1 MSCYINYKRVK
12 KPLNIPNLE
21 VEIGFGRGDFI
32 VKLANEN
39 PEKNFFGIE
48 LSQISVE
55 KLMKRVKKENLK
67 NIYCTRIDAYWGFFL
82 LFKDNYIENIYM
94 NYPDPWFKKK
104 HHKRRLTTPERLYIF
119 TKKLKLRGEIR
130 IRSDNYEFI
139 EFTKESAEG
148 LECFEIEEGILDI
161 KEPITKYESKWLS
174 MGRTLHKL
182 ILRKVKEPKFIPHP
196 TLEEVAEV
204 FPVKVKAK
212 ELRIKD
218 LENKEFKLDEEV
230 YFKTFKI
237 WQREGSYLVESLLSE
252 KGYFQKFFIQI
263 KKKDNDYVIDISPY
277 SEVLR
282 TKNLQKS
289 INKVAEIISDS

>member
-1 MSCYINYKRVK
+1 MLCYINYKRVK
-12 KPLNIPNLE
+12 KPINIPNLE

-32 VKLANEN
+32 VKLAKEN

-55 KLMKRVKKENLK
+55 KLMKRVEKENLR

-94 NYPDPWFKKK
+94 NYPDPWFKKR

-119 TKKLKLRGEIR
+119 TKKLKLQGEIR

-139 EFTKESAEG
+139 EFTKESAEK

-161 KEPITKYESKWLS
+161 KEPITKYENKWLS
-174 MGRTLHKL
+174 MGRTLYKL
-182 ILRKVKEPKFIPHP
+182 VLRKAKEPKFIPHP
-196 TLEEVAEV
+196 TLEEVEEL
-204 FPVKVKAK
+204 FPVKVKAR
-212 ELRIKD
+212 ELKIKD

-263 KKKDNDYVIDISPY
+263 KKKDNDYVVDVSPY

>member
-1 MSCYINYKRVK
+1 MLCYINYKRINR
-12 KPLNIPNLE
+12 PINIPNLE

-32 VKLANEN
+32 VKLAKEN

-55 KLMKRVKKENLK
+55 KLMKRVEKENLR

-82 LFKDNYIENIYM
+82 LFKDNHVENIYI
-94 NYPDPWFKKK
+94 NYPDPWFKKR
-104 HHKRRLTTPERLYIF
+104 HHKRRVTTPERLYIF
-119 TKKLKLRGEIR
+119 TKKLKLRREIR

-139 EFTKESAEG
+139 EFTKESAKR
-148 LECFEIEEGILDI
+148 LECFEIEEGLLNT
-161 KEPITKYESKWLS
+161 KWPMTKYENKWLS

-196 TLEEVAEV
+196 ILEEEPEL
-204 FPVKVKAK
+204 FPVKVKAG
-212 ELRIKD
+212 ELKIQY
-218 LENKEFKLDEEV
+218 LENKEFKLGEEV

-237 WQREGSYLVESLLSE
+237 WQREGNYLVESLLSE
-252 KGYFQKFFIQI
+252 KGYLQKFFIQI
-263 KKKDNDYVIDISPY
+263 KKKDNDYVVDVSPY

-282 TKNLQKS
+282 TKNLKRS
-289 INKVAEIISDS
+289 INKVAEIISGS